1 MDGPFLHSNFER
13 HAAIRPNAV
22 ALDFQYEDGS
32 RTSWSF
38 KDLNEVS
45 NKVAHALLQLKIQP
59 EDVVPVSMPKC
70 PSFYASI
77 LGILKSGA
85 AFTPVD
91 HRLPEAR
98 KKYMLDE
105 LGSKVVLCL
114 DGSSL
119 SWSGD
124 IQCLNISTLGHY
136 SKQNPVVPNLKPDNL
151 AYCLYTSG
159 STGKPKA
166 VSVEHRHPIQ
176 TIESSKLVIPWT
188 HESRILQY
196 AAITFDMCYYDCFLA
211 WSFGFCL
218 CSAEQSTMLNDLT
231 GIINSME
238 ISLLDLTPSVAA
250 SLEKDE
256 VPSVE
261 FLYCIGE
268 AMSPDIVQRWEGKCV
283 NSYGPTEAAF
293 CCTIFP
299 VSKAVKSTVI
309 GKPFPSTS
317 FIVLS
322 KPGGRD
328 VPVLG
333 VGELHI
339 GGSQVARG
347 YYANNELSRSR
358 FIERDGERLYKSG
371 DMVRMLANNNFEF
384 LGRADDQVK
393 IRGLRVELG
402 EINHVIQGS
411 HEKIFK
417 VTTQIIRSSE
427 CAKDQLVAF
436 LVTRVQ
442 EHSALKEDIK
452 NGARR
457 AAAEQLPP
465 YMIPRFFIFIDNIPL
480 SAAGKAN
487 KKALTEIFRTSEE
500 INFEVTS
507 SPAEHSSDW
516 NYVEQEIRKAFS
528 MLSRIPLEKIKR
540 KTTIYQ
546 LGLDSISAVQ
556 LASRLRRKGFQVSAG
571 DVFEHPNCT
580 DLAAKLQVSSTP
592 KHSQPQSFD
601 FAAFDQQF
609 RDEICGSYNLKSTS
623 IESIRPCTPLQ
634 QGMIAKFLH
643 SEEGL
648 YHNYLRLQTE
658 QDLDVFRL
666 RFAWKSAIQRH
677 EMLRTGFAHINH
689 RQHSFA
695 MIHYSDSVIDIPWDS
710 DEENNI
716 SETEIG
722 HWIRRSATKAL
733 KSLHEPPWRIRIVR
747 NGNISSIHLA
757 LFHALYDA
765 QSIQIILHDVAAA
778 YHNQIELSR
787 KPIEAALG
795 EILNAVTADDD
806 GDARRRFWEEKTK
819 GMVLNHFPNMLPLR
833 TKSTSIDVVS
843 KSCTRSRS
851 EFEAGCR
858 IANISMQA
866 AGQAAWAQVLS
877 AYIGE
882 PIVTFGVVLSGR
894 TTEGADSVAFPCI
907 TTVPMT
913 CRTDQSKRAIL
924 DQIMSYNSSVQRHQ
938 FTALTEIQR
947 IAKHPDEPL
956 FDTIF
961 AYQKFATCT
970 NVDSL
975 WKVVDERAT
984 VDVSQ
989 VNLIFTYTLT
999 RTVSHIY

>member
-1 MDGPFLHSNFER
+1 
-13 HAAIRPNAV
+13 
-22 ALDFQYEDGS
+22 
-32 RTSWSF
+32 
-38 KDLNEVS
+38 
-45 NKVAHALLQLKIQP
+45 
-59 EDVVPVSMPKC
+59 MPKC
-70 PSFYASI
+70 PFFYASI

-114 DGSSL
+114 GRSSS

-136 SKQNPVVPNLKPDNL
+136 SKQNPVVPDLKPNNL

-166 VSVEHRHPIQ
+166 VSVEHRNPIQ
-176 TIESSKLVIPWT
+176 TIESSKLIIPWT

-238 ISLLDLTPSVAA
+238 ISLLDLTPSVAV

-268 AMSPDIVQRWEGKCV
+268 EMSPDIVQRWEGKCV

-317 FIVLS
+317 FTVLS
-322 KPGGRD
+322 KSGGRN

-347 YYANNELSRSR
+347 YYANDELSRSR
-358 FIERDGERLYKSG
+358 FVERDGERLYKSG

-393 IRGLRVELG
+393 IHGLRVELG

-417 VTTQIIRSSE
+417 VTTQIIHSSE
-427 CAKDQLVAF
+427 SAKGQLVVF

-465 YMIPRFFIFIDNIPL
+465 YMIPQFFIFIDNIPL
-480 SAAGKAN
+480 SAAGKAD

-516 NYVEQEIRKAFS
+516 NHVEQEIRKAFS
-528 MLSRIPLEKIKR
+528 MLSRTPLERIKR

-571 DVFEHPNCT
+571 DVFEHPNCA

-592 KHSQPQSFD
+592 KHNQSLD
-601 FAAFDQQF
+601 FAAFDRQF
-609 RDEICGSYNLKSTS
+609 RNEICESYNLKSTS
-623 IESIRPCTPLQ
+623 IESIRP
-634 QGMIAKFLH
+634 
-643 SEEGL
+643 
-648 YHNYLRLQTE
+648 
-658 QDLDVFRL
+658 
-666 RFAWKSAIQRH
+666 
-677 EMLRTGFAHINH
+677 
-689 RQHSFA
+689 
-695 MIHYSDSVIDIPWDS
+695 
-710 DEENNI
+710 
-716 SETEIG
+716 
-722 HWIRRSATKAL
+722 
-733 KSLHEPPWRIRIVR
+733 
-747 NGNISSIHLA
+747 
-757 LFHALYDA
+757 
-765 QSIQIILHDVAAA
+765 
-778 YHNQIELSR
+778 
-787 KPIEAALG
+787 
-795 EILNAVTADDD
+795 
-806 GDARRRFWEEKTK
+806 
-819 GMVLNHFPNMLPLR
+819 
-833 TKSTSIDVVS
+833 
-843 KSCTRSRS
+843 
-851 EFEAGCR
+851 
-858 IANISMQA
+858 
-866 AGQAAWAQVLS
+866 
-877 AYIGE
+877 
-882 PIVTFGVVLSGR
+882 
-894 TTEGADSVAFPCI
+894 
-907 TTVPMT
+907 
-913 CRTDQSKRAIL
+913 
-924 DQIMSYNSSVQRHQ
+924 
-938 FTALTEIQR
+938 
-947 IAKHPDEPL
+947 
-956 FDTIF
+956 
-961 AYQKFATCT
+961 
-970 NVDSL
+970 
-975 WKVVDERAT
+975 
-984 VDVSQ
+984 
-989 VNLIFTYTLT
+989 
-999 RTVSHIY
+999 